1 MLPNQYLNVTVFDCI
16 AQAFPLTCKLLL
28 CCRDNIHALYII
40 HDFTLK
46 FLFSLYN
53 LDYRIDII
61 MWYIF
66 FYILIVVVIIVL
78 NLPCDLRALCGS
90 QYALN
95 NFICFIIVIVIISLL
110 LLHAAQVNY
119 VCLRSALFTCT

>member
-1 MLPNQYLNVTVFDCI
+1 M
-16 AQAFPLTCKLLL
+16 
-28 CCRDNIHALYII
+28 
-40 HDFTLK
+40 
-46 FLFSLYN
+46 YN

-90 QYALN
+90 LYALN
-95 NFICFIIVIVIISLL
+95 NFICFIIVIVTISLL

-119 VCLRSALFTCT
+119 VCFPHYLHVLELVLKRVEDCIVLPLLYFVANAFFTISRDLQTHM